1 MPEQKET
8 THTLMANELVVYRRE
23 RSSIWQCRFKVDG
36 IWQRA
41 STKERDLKKAKQKAR
56 ELMIEAEIRKR
67 SNLPVVTR
75 RFRDVAKLAV
85 QRMDDKLKN
94 KEGKVSYKDYKR
106 VIEDY
111 LIPIL
116 GNRLITNIDS
126 AALDH
131 LDAERIK
138 IMKKAP
144 SNSTLLT
151 HNAALNLVFDEAVI
165 RNFLTE
171 ANRPKLEAKGRK
183 SDRRPA
189 FELDEIRAV
198 LANLEEWIESARNE
212 RSKEMRQIMRD
223 YIEILVDTGARPGVE
238 LLNLKWKQVR
248 YEHKPELEPTGKF
261 ITNEE
266 DGQYEPEEDTNFNMN
281 RTVQMTV
288 SGKTGARTIIG
299 RAPTVK
305 ALVRVAVRNY
315 GIEPTILK
323 PLANVANPKNND
335 FILRTKVDQE
345 DVSESF
351 QKMFER
357 YLDEYGLLIDPKTEQ
372 KRVFYSLRHTYATL
386 ALTYDKIN
394 PHVLAEQMGTSIGMI
409 EKHYSHLKVTEAIE
423 QLRGAETRK
432 LIANTHS
439 VSEIYQ
445 SSRKSKSKT
454 EGESKAKRSQ

>member
-41 STKERDLKKAKQKAR
+41 TTKERDLKKAKQIAR

-67 SNLPVVTR
+67 SNLPIVTR
-75 RFRDVAKLAV
+75 RFRDVAKLAL

-126 AALDH
+126 AALDN

-138 IMKKAP
+138 FMRKAP

-189 FELDEIRAV
+189 FDLNEIRAV
-198 LANLEEWIESARNE
+198 LANLEEWIESAKND

-238 LLNLKWKQVR
+238 LLNVKWNQID
-248 YEHKPELEPTGKF
+248 YEYKPTASNTGR
-261 ITNEE
+261 ILVDQTDGEE
-266 DGQYEPEEDTNFNMN
+266 YEESTFDLN
-281 RTVQMTV
+281 RTVEIVV

-305 ALVRVAVRNY
+305 ALTRAAVRNY
-315 GIEPTILK
+315 GVEPRILE
-323 PLANVANPKNND
+323 PLMAVATPKNNHYV
-335 FILRTKVDQE
+335 LRTKDDHE
-345 DVSESF
+345 DVSASF

-357 YLDEYGLLIDPKTEQ
+357 YLDEYGLLVDPKTEQ

-423 QLRGAETRK
+423 QLRGRETRK

-445 SSRKSKSKT
+445 SSRKV
-454 EGESKAKRSQ
+454 KAKAHKETKTKRSK

>member
-8 THTLMANELVVYRRE
+8 TYTLMANELIVYRRE

-126 AALDH
+126 SALDH

-138 IMKKAP
+138 IMGKAP

-151 HNAALNLVFDEAVI
+151 HNAALNLVFDEGVI

-189 FELDEIRAV
+189 FELNEIRAV
-198 LANLEEWIESARNE
+198 LANFEEWIDSARNE
-212 RSKEMRQIMRD
+212 RSKEMRRIMRD
-223 YIEILVDTGARPGVE
+223 YVEMLVDTGARPGVE
-238 LLNLKWKQVR
+238 LLNLKWKQIK
-248 YEHKPELEPTGKF
+248 YEHKPELVKTGQ
-261 ITNEE
+261 IIVDQTDGEE
-266 DGQYEPEEDTNFNMN
+266 YEESSINMN
-281 RTVQMTV
+281 RTVEIIV
-288 SGKTGARTIIG
+288 SGKTGTRTIIG

-305 ALVRVAVRNY
+305 ALTRVAMRNY
-315 GIEPTILK
+315 GVEPSLLE
-323 PLANVANPKNND
+323 PLTAVATPKNND
-335 FILRTKVDQE
+335 YVLRTKEEKE

-357 YLDEYGLLIDPKTEQ
+357 YLDEYGLLVDPKTEQ

-386 ALTYDKIN
+386 ALTYDKVN

-423 QLRGAETRK
+423 QLRGEQTRK
-432 LIANTHS
+432 LISNTQS
-439 VSEIYQ
+439 VTEIYQ
-445 SSRKSKSKT
+445 SSKKT
-454 EGESKAKRSQ
+454 KQKQTKATKEKK

>member
-1 MPEQKET
+1 
-8 THTLMANELVVYRRE
+8 
-23 RSSIWQCRFKVDG
+23 
-36 IWQRA
+36 
-41 STKERDLKKAKQKAR
+41 
-56 ELMIEAEIRKR
+56 
-67 SNLPVVTR
+67 
-75 RFRDVAKLAV
+75 
-85 QRMDDKLKN
+85 
-94 KEGKVSYKDYKR
+94 
-106 VIEDY
+106 
-111 LIPIL
+111 
-116 GNRLITNIDS
+116 
-126 AALDH
+126 
-131 LDAERIK
+131 
-138 IMKKAP
+138 
-144 SNSTLLT
+144 
-151 HNAALNLVFDEAVI
+151 
-165 RNFLTE
+165 LTE

-183 SDRRPA
+183 SERRPA

-248 YEHKPELEPTGKF
+248 YDYKPEIEITGKL
-261 ITNEE
+261 ITNESE
-266 DGQYEPEEDTNFNMN
+266 GQYEPEKDTNFNMN

-288 SGKTGARTIIG
+288 SGKTGTRTIIG

-305 ALVRVAVRNY
+305 ALARVAVRNY
-315 GIEPTILK
+315 GIEPTVLK
-323 PLANVANPKNND
+323 PLADAASPKNND
-335 FILRTKVDQE
+335 FILRTKIDHE

-357 YLDEYGLLIDPKTEQ
+357 YLDEYGLLIDPMTEQ

-423 QLRGAETRK
+423 QLRGRETRK
-432 LIANTHS
+432 LIANSHS

-445 SSRKSKSKT
+445 SSRKV
-454 EGESKAKRSQ
+454 KAKAHKETKTKRSK

>member
-41 STKERDLKKAKQKAR
+41 TTKERDLKKAKQIAR

-189 FELDEIRAV
+189 FDLNEIRAV
-198 LANLEEWIESARNE
+198 LANLEEWIESAKND

-238 LLNLKWKQVR
+238 LLNVKWNQID
-248 YEHKPELEPTGKF
+248 YEYKPTASKTGR
-261 ITNEE
+261 ILVDQTDGEE
-266 DGQYEPEEDTNFNMN
+266 YEESTFDLN
-281 RTVQMTV
+281 RTVEIVV
-288 SGKTGARTIIG
+288 SGKTGTRTIIG
-299 RAPTVK
+299 RGPTVK
-305 ALVRVAVRNY
+305 ALTRAAVRNY
-315 GIEPTILK
+315 GIMPSILEPLK
-323 PLANVANPKNND
+323 SIVTPKNND
-335 FILRTKVDQE
+335 YVLRTKKDHE

-357 YLDEYGLLIDPKTEQ
+357 YLDEYGLLVDPKTGQ
-372 KRVFYSLRHTYATL
+372 KRVFYSLRHTHATL

-394 PHVLAEQMGTSIGMI
+394 PHLLAKHMGTSIGMI
-409 EKHYSHLKVTEAIE
+409 EKHYSHLKVTEAKVN
-423 QLRGAETRK
+423 R
-432 LIANTHS
+432 
-439 VSEIYQ
+439 Y
-445 SSRKSKSKT
+445 
-454 EGESKAKRSQ
+454 

>member
-8 THTLMANELVVYRRE
+8 THTLMANALVVYRRE

-75 RFRDVAKLAV
+75 RFRDVAKLAI

-189 FELDEIRAV
+189 FELNEIRAV
-198 LANLEEWIESARNE
+198 LANLQEWIESAKND
-212 RSKEMRQIMRD
+212 RSREMRQIMRD
-223 YIEILVDTGARPGVE
+223 YVEILVDTGARPGVE
-238 LLNLKWKQVR
+238 LLNVKWKQIKYDYKPTTIKTGRILVDQTDGEE
-248 YEHKPELEPTGKF
+248 YEESTFDL
-261 ITNEE
+261 
-266 DGQYEPEEDTNFNMN
+266 N
-281 RTVQMTV
+281 RTVEIVV
-288 SGKTGARTIIG
+288 SGKTGTRTIIG

-305 ALVRVAVRNY
+305 ALTRVAVRNY
-315 GIEPTILK
+315 GIEPSILE
-323 PLANVANPKNND
+323 PLKAVATPKNNHYV
-335 FILRTKVDQE
+335 LRTKDDHE

-357 YLDEYGLLIDPKTEQ
+357 YLDEYGLLVDPKTEQ

-423 QLRGAETRK
+423 QLRGEETRK
-432 LIANTHS
+432 LIANTQS

-445 SSRKSKSKT
+445 SSRKTKSKVDK
-454 EGESKAKRSQ
+454 ESKAKRSN

>member
-75 RFRDVAKLAV
+75 RFRDVAKLAI

-189 FELDEIRAV
+189 FELNEIRAV
-198 LANLEEWIESARNE
+198 LANLQEWIESAKND
-212 RSKEMRQIMRD
+212 RSREMRQIMRD
-223 YIEILVDTGARPGVE
+223 YVEMLVDTGARPGVE
-238 LLNLKWKQVR
+238 LLNVKWKQIKYDYKPTTIKTGRILVDQTDGEE
-248 YEHKPELEPTGKF
+248 YEESTFDL
-261 ITNEE
+261 
-266 DGQYEPEEDTNFNMN
+266 N
-281 RTVQMTV
+281 RTVEIVV
-288 SGKTGARTIIG
+288 SGKTGTRTIIG

-305 ALVRVAVRNY
+305 ALTRVAVRNY
-315 GIEPTILK
+315 GVEPSILE
-323 PLANVANPKNND
+323 PLKAVATPKNND
-335 FILRTKVDQE
+335 YVLRTKDDHE

-357 YLDEYGLLIDPKTEQ
+357 YLDEYGLLVDPKTEQ

-423 QLRGAETRK
+423 QLRGEQTRK
-432 LIANTHS
+432 LIATTHS

-445 SSRKSKSKT
+445 SSRKAKSEVGK
-454 EGESKAKRSQ
+454 ESKVKRSN